1 MTTCSLTL
9 QPYGKPSFTIG
20 VSENDGRK
28 SSIEQA
34 ITKSSD
40 ICVFSDLSYEFVL
53 TCEETI
59 AAQDVNVYINDVHE
73 PSVYNNGR
81 ITFPG
86 DGSSVRRIFMDCY
99 GFVKISLIV
108 SDNSGNK
115 HQYTSEY
122 LPVLVRRGEL
132 NDAVKAMVN
141 YVYSNQ
147 EILLLNGEPKAK
159 SPANLKEMGYQNLSA
174 QIILAEE
181 IAIVYES
188 SFGYFKANSRFKI
201 DKMAKVDRFE
211 HLQYITPATVQFI
224 ATHPEELRRMSSCSG
239 IRIGKSVYQPERT
252 LSIQNVRSYDIYEN
266 QVVLGFIRKMI
277 DSIEELSEH
286 CNSLLEQIPGN
297 ENYGDEYIYSS
308 FFMFAETKRM
318 LEVGLTRLTTL
329 RTRFT
334 RLWTMYSGILKIKP
348 EIITIEP
355 RPTHVFLSVPQY
367 NRIFVQIHK
376 WFQFG
381 IYDFTKENFML
392 SFIKISSLFEGYL
405 LLKMIEYFQSRGYV
419 LESTGKCVYPT
430 RRNWKYKNTKCVNTF
445 LFENDRYK
453 LTLYYQPVIY
463 DTNESRINGI
473 HLIRNNSIPVINGD
487 GDDNR
492 SGGHYYT
499 PDYLIK
505 MEGDSST
512 RYLILDAKF
521 SDLACVRRYHVRDLA
536 FKYLFSISPVQ
547 PADTVVGL
555 CIIYGKCKSSDQ
567 IQSAY
572 DKQLQNQKI
581 TPITELLPLME
592 SIANDNHY
600 NNLDVL
606 MRKAF
611 ISE

>member
-1 MTTCSLTL
+1 MSKFQHDVMLRIVKILNVLMIELPFAACWFLYYSHQTYANLAWEGHFAIL
-9 QPYGKPSFTIG
+9 GLFFILYIVLGKIYDAFWMSMQR
-20 VSENDGRK
+20 VSELVYGQILGAMATDGILYIVICLMSAK
-28 SSIEQA
+28 LCNLLPGIAA
-34 ITKSSD
+34 IAGQLVMAAIWASCAHKWYYKTFPPQKTAVVYDVRHGMEKLINEYGLSQKYDVQVTLSVSE
-40 ICVFSDLSYEFVL
+40 CLADLSILDGMETVFVSG
-53 TCEETI
+53 
-59 AAQDVNVYINDVHE
+59 VHSHE
-73 PSVYNNGR
+73 RN
-81 ITFPG
+81 
-86 DGSSVRRIFMDCY
+86 
-99 GFVKISLIV
+99 
-108 SDNSGNK
+108 
-115 HQYTSEY
+115 
-122 LPVLVRRGEL
+122 
-132 NDAVKAMVN
+132 
-141 YVYSNQ
+141 
-147 EILLLNGEPKAK
+147 
-159 SPANLKEMGYQNLSA
+159 
-174 QIILAEE
+174 IILKHC
-181 IAIVYES
+181 V
-188 SFGYFKANSRFKI
+188 
-201 DKMAKVDRFE
+201 
-211 HLQYITPATVQFI
+211 
-224 ATHPEELRRMSSCSG
+224 
-239 IRIGKSVYQPERT
+239 GK
-252 LSIQNVRSYDIYEN
+252 
-266 QVVLGFIRKMI
+266 G
-277 DSIEELSEH
+277 
-286 CNSLLEQIPGN
+286 
-297 ENYGDEYIYSS
+297 
-308 FFMFAETKRM
+308 
-318 LEVGLTRLTTL
+318 
-329 RTRFT
+329 
-334 RLWTMYSGILKIKP
+334 
-348 EIITIEP
+348 IITIEP

>member
-1 MTTCSLTL
+1 M
-9 QPYGKPSFTIG
+9 
-20 VSENDGRK
+20 
-28 SSIEQA
+28 
-34 ITKSSD
+34 
-40 ICVFSDLSYEFVL
+40 
-53 TCEETI
+53 
-59 AAQDVNVYINDVHE
+59 
-73 PSVYNNGR
+73 
-81 ITFPG
+81 
-86 DGSSVRRIFMDCY
+86 
-99 GFVKISLIV
+99 
-108 SDNSGNK
+108 
-115 HQYTSEY
+115 
-122 LPVLVRRGEL
+122 
-132 NDAVKAMVN
+132 
-141 YVYSNQ
+141 
-147 EILLLNGEPKAK
+147 
-159 SPANLKEMGYQNLSA
+159 
-174 QIILAEE
+174 
-181 IAIVYES
+181 
-188 SFGYFKANSRFKI
+188 
-201 DKMAKVDRFE
+201 
-211 HLQYITPATVQFI
+211 
-224 ATHPEELRRMSSCSG
+224 
-239 IRIGKSVYQPERT
+239 
-252 LSIQNVRSYDIYEN
+252 
-266 QVVLGFIRKMI
+266 
-277 DSIEELSEH
+277 
-286 CNSLLEQIPGN
+286 
-297 ENYGDEYIYSS
+297 
-308 FFMFAETKRM
+308 
-318 LEVGLTRLTTL
+318 
-329 RTRFT
+329 
-334 RLWTMYSGILKIKP
+334 
-348 EIITIEP
+348 
-355 RPTHVFLSVPQY
+355 
-367 NRIFVQIHK
+367 
-376 WFQFG
+376 
-381 IYDFTKENFML
+381 
-392 SFIKISSLFEGYL
+392 
-405 LLKMIEYFQSRGYV
+405 

>member
-1 MTTCSLTL
+1 M
-9 QPYGKPSFTIG
+9 
-20 VSENDGRK
+20 
-28 SSIEQA
+28 
-34 ITKSSD
+34 
-40 ICVFSDLSYEFVL
+40 
-53 TCEETI
+53 
-59 AAQDVNVYINDVHE
+59 
-73 PSVYNNGR
+73 YNNGR

-99 GFVKISLIV
+99 GFVEISLIV

-174 QIILAEE
+174 
-181 IAIVYES
+181 
-188 SFGYFKANSRFKI
+188 
-201 DKMAKVDRFE
+201 
-211 HLQYITPATVQFI
+211 
-224 ATHPEELRRMSSCSG
+224 
-239 IRIGKSVYQPERT
+239 
-252 LSIQNVRSYDIYEN
+252 
-266 QVVLGFIRKMI
+266 
-277 DSIEELSEH
+277 
-286 CNSLLEQIPGN
+286 PGN

-445 LFENDRYK
+445 LFENDRHK